1 MRDCEWLKDERN
13 SGFALERLYNS
24 VGKTNTQKTHLRQKP
39 VNGETRMNFQSSEER
54 DFPFVE
60 AERVEVRFEVSF
72 EGQVEEKALQAG
84 RETTA
89 SGGENWVCV
98 FEQHQA
104 ESDLSDGG

>member
-1 MRDCEWLKDERN
+1 M
-13 SGFALERLYNS
+13 
-24 VGKTNTQKTHLRQKP
+24 
-39 VNGETRMNFQSSEER
+39 NGETRMNFQSSEER

-89 SGGENWVCV
+89 SGGEN
-98 FEQHQA
+98 
-104 ESDLSDGG
+104 